1 MKDETLLDEI
11 REANLS
17 YLLLAQRLLRTD
29 RAEALY
35 RLGIGEEIAGIID
48 QLTTSQLVRVAGSSQ
63 LMCRFRCE
71 DRLVWDLLATHSRD
85 RGVSAAHAAIVMNS
99 ALAEAA

>member
-1 MKDETLLDEI
+1 MIDIALLDEI

-17 YLLLAQRLLRTD
+17 YLLLAQRLLRED

-35 RLGIGEEIAGIID
+35 RLGVSDEVADLLAQLSTAQLLRIA
-48 QLTTSQLVRVAGSSQ
+48 TSSQ
-63 LMCRFRCE
+63 LMCRFRCD
-71 DRLVWDLLATHSRD
+71 DRMVWDLLVKHAKD
-85 RGVSAAHAAIVMNS
+85 KGVRGVHAAIVMNS